1 MAQVT
6 LREYLQEIE
15 DALSSGHVESASR
28 QCQDVLVQFPE
39 SLEVQRLLGEVYLA
53 QGHMEEAQQ
62 SLDWILTN
70 DPENV
75 IAYCDR
81 ALISE
86 RTSDFD
92 TALDCYQQAYELSR
106 GNRHIRQQFNTLSAK
121 AGQQGFMFSRAGLA
135 RLYMRGGLLPQAA
148 QEWAAVLAI
157 NPDRLDARTGLLET
171 YWREEQFDD
180 AEQVALQTLQD
191 VPGCVKA
198 LLILAHITAPK
209 NMQQAQ
215 EYVQRAELLDPDLSM
230 AQELFEDMMMSQPGH
245 PFLKLL
251 RKTPAVVDTKQDF
264 NSPVAS
270 SRSAESAFA
279 HLPVSEGPVLV
290 PDALLNS
297 MASSNSPFE
306 WSSLDTWNSGVDTLT
321 RPDSNGQSVSDV
333 SALPTWSHETFSSND
348 VWALP
353 EQPQREQDAPPFP
366 VQALDG
372 FQFDPW
378 SVPTQNNLPS
388 ASQQQEPQ
396 VWTGDIS
403 HFSEHTGNGVLR
415 QENDQVESTNPLW
428 MPGMQE
434 ETNNAAPS
442 WLSMLTQD
450 EQKTSPQPNEAI
462 LPVVEHEQPLIEMPG
477 SPASPHL
484 VEMSP
489 ADDAA
494 SAKWRDA
501 LQTSL
506 NTTDTLTSDE
516 TDEESF
522 SFGPEWLKSLG
533 ATEIGA
539 DIQAQNVQEP
549 VAVREQ
555 PQVSVPPLSAQSPVA
570 EPEPFHDAQ
579 EWLQTASPTE
589 SEQPQDTYD
598 WSEPTQS
605 SVTEPQLDTYDWSK
619 YLSPEP
625 QATEQPEQ
633 TLVNT
638 LEGLEDSL
646 HSQGF
651 VPLEPNS
658 LSAIAQSQ
666 GQELAADETQ
676 LALPQQPEEE
686 AYSKEPYQLP
696 HYDEA
701 TLSSA
706 LAQLGNLATPS
717 TQPAYPVSEP
727 FLPVAQGTAMTDAI
741 TEEPSWIS
749 SFGSVPSP
757 AQEVTHDAW
766 SESRYTTPTHVEVP
780 GKLTFDAAPAAEQP
794 FTVPNH
800 VETPFTMPA
809 FEPTYMQPS
818 VEVPY
823 VPVAPAARSDALL
836 ESELETTMKRP
847 AIRLQAI
854 SQPQRATASSQH
866 QTTGRG
872 NEPRSMAGTGRGN
885 VPSFQERLVK
895 GYQHQ
900 LVGDY
905 DEAMQEYR
913 IIIKSAPELLNDV
926 ASNVLA
932 LLKIAPNYSAGYRV
946 LGDAYMRQGE
956 YLQAMEAY
964 NKALT
969 MAKKAKV

>member
-15 DALSSGHVESASR
+15 DALSSGHVESASG
-28 QCQDVLVQFPE
+28 QCQEVLVQFPE

-62 SLDWILTN
+62 ALDWILTN

-106 GNRHIRQQFNTLSAK
+106 GNRHIRQQFNMLSAQ

-148 QEWAAVLAI
+148 QEWDAVLAV

-171 YWREEQFDD
+171 YWREEQFDE

-264 NSPVAS
+264 DSPVSS
-270 SRSAESAFA
+270 SRGAESAFA
-279 HLPVSEGPVLV
+279 QVPVSEGPVVV
-290 PDALLNS
+290 PDALLNG
-297 MASSNSPFE
+297 MASSSYPFE

-321 RPDSNGQSVSDV
+321 KPESNGQPVSDV

-348 VWALP
+348 VWTLP

-378 SVPTQNNLPS
+378 SVHTQNNVPS
-388 ASQQQEPQ
+388 APEQQEPQ
-396 VWTGDIS
+396 LWSGDMS
-403 HFSEHTGNGVLR
+403 HFSEHTGDGVLR
-415 QENDQVESTNPLW
+415 QENDPVESTNSSW
-428 MPGMQE
+428 MPGMQDE
-434 ETNNAAPS
+434 PSNAAPA

-450 EQKTSPQPNEAI
+450 EQKTSPQQDEAI
-462 LPVVEHEQPLIEMPG
+462 LPVVEHEQQQPPVEI
-477 SPASPHL
+477 PASPVPQQS

-489 ADDAA
+489 ADDSA
-494 SAKWRDA
+494 SAEWREA

-506 NTTDTLTSDE
+506 NTTDTLPSDE
-516 TDEESF
+516 TDEESL

-539 DIQAQNVQEP
+539 DVQEQNVQEP
-549 VAVREQ
+549 VAEPELSHDVQEWSQPASITEPEQ
-555 PQVSVPPLSAQSPVA
+555 PQDTDDRSEPAQSPVA
-570 EPEPFHDAQ
+570 EP
-579 EWLQTASPTE
+579 
-589 SEQPQDTYD
+589 QP
-598 WSEPTQS
+598 
-605 SVTEPQLDTYDWSK
+605 DTYDWSK
-619 YLSPEP
+619 YLSPEL

-646 HSQGF
+646 RSQGF

-686 AYSKEPYQLP
+686 AYSEPYQHP

-706 LAQLGNLATPS
+706 LAQLGNLATPYM
-717 TQPAYPVSEP
+717 QPAYPASEIL
-727 FLPVAQGTAMTDAI
+727 LPAAQGTAMTDTT

-749 SFGSVPSP
+749 SLRSVPAP
-757 AQEVTHDAW
+757 AEEVTHDAW
-766 SESRYTTPTHVEVP
+766 SESHYTTPTHVEVP
-780 GKLTFDAAPAAEQP
+780 GKLTFDSAPASEQP

-800 VETPFTMPA
+800 VEAPPTMPA
-809 FEPTYMQPS
+809 FEPTYLEPQA
-818 VEVPY
+818 EVPY
-823 VPVAPAARSDALL
+823 VPVAPAARTDALL

-847 AIRLQAI
+847 SIRLQAM
-854 SQPQRATASSQH
+854 SQQQRAAAPSQY

-872 NEPRSMAGTGRGN
+872 SEPRSMAGTGRGN

-926 ASNVLA
+926 ASNVRA